1 MRDDPTPHNAMSNDE
16 SHDASHD
23 ESHDELN
30 HDAFAVPIPEKRGSR
45 RIRRRTVV
53 LATAAVLLSIVAL
66 IVGGV
71 AALTQTDRG
80 RAAIMRVVV
89 PAISAAIPGKIY
101 VGKVSGTL
109 FTDITI
115 DSIDIRSADGTPFLS
130 SGPIRANYDPR
141 DLLDR
146 RIVIKSLEVTRPSI
160 TMIDYGNDD
169 WNWKRAL
176 RRTGIL
182 SSKSRSRFGEY
193 IVIDTTT
200 IRELTFT
207 ARLPWVLSDTLK
219 GAKRDSALAFN
230 LTRLDGEVRRDGN
243 RFVRVYRFVRGG
255 LTLGRSRF
263 ADPDSAGMKLA
274 MRKMDVVWIYP
285 PFWFR
290 NMKSTVRKVADSL
303 WMDDV
308 SFNLA
313 NSGAHGSAKVVWGSG
328 LPVRY
333 DVKLKGDSVAMADM
347 SWIDETLPWSGG
359 GSTFITIKNDPKNL
373 AILEYGLRDMDARAL
388 KSRLKG
394 NMTFAVGG
402 PVLKVNDVDLE
413 LLPANT
419 ALLRWF
425 NGEPFPYD
433 WQGNVTG
440 RVIARGGPVTN
451 WQLDDAQLTF
461 SDSHVPGAVSRARVR
476 GIVDIFT
483 PAEAILKG
491 VDLELQQ
498 LDMRTPRFVNPLFP
512 ELNGVA
518 RGTMRLDSL
527 WYDAY
532 FSKADIEHVDG
543 PGLPSRFTGDGH
555 FTLLTEGVK
564 FDVDMQAVPLSYT
577 TMSRS
582 YPSLPLRGS
591 AVGRIKAAGMAEK
604 FEVQTTLAGEGGEIS
619 FTGSADALE
628 PEMGATGQWRVRG
641 GNLQNLLGDNR
652 FPITSL
658 NILGTVDMSAAT
670 VETLRGSLRASVD
683 QFSRVADARLF
694 GGTAVVHFDS
704 GHVRVDTL
712 TIESSAVR
720 LTAHGGLGIT
730 KARRDSL
737 SISMVVDSLGGLRP
751 WLSPSDSTKRA
762 IVLAG
767 DTLRGSIELSGQLSG
782 SIDTTDVRGLD
793 LRLRG
798 DARDVIVATSRT
810 QRASVDL
817 AVSDVLRGANGSL
830 SATMDSANFAGID
843 IASAAGQSTLRGGLA
858 ERFGVQMRTPS
869 ESRIA
874 IAGGVARNG
883 DSSVVII
890 DTLTLRVDSASVRP
904 RGFALVAPAMLRFMP
919 GATGTNGTN
928 GTNGTLGSLDSL
940 VLQHTDTGRI
950 SMRGALAAG
959 GVVSGRVEA
968 DRVALADI
976 GRLLRTSGLSRGTAS
991 ATMAL
996 SGTREQ
1002 PRIDGTVDLRDAVA
1016 GRVRFGDLFAT
1027 AHYDSLRL
1035 NVQGALRLGGKPA
1048 LQASASLPLDLALF
1062 SNRTRQLNEP
1072 LTGRIVTEQTDL
1084 TLLESV
1090 FPDVTRARGRLF
1102 TDVALTGTWDR
1113 PRLRGEVRLDSASL
1127 SLDNLGIR
1135 LDKARADIGLF
1146 GDSILIRRIGATS
1159 GAPQDSI
1166 GISGS
1171 IGIREIANP
1180 TFNLRLA
1187 ANEFQAVDKPRTA
1200 SIVMTTTTPITLT
1213 GSRDAPRVQGAV
1225 RIDRGRVY
1233 IRALAQRRALD
1244 LTDNLDIIDT
1254 TRFGVNGLLPSAPR
1268 AIMQNLQLDN
1278 VRVSIGDDVWLRS
1291 PEANLKLGGGL
1302 RVTRALSRDGQ
1313 VPRLALADSLTVDR
1327 GTYQLNLGIAR
1338 PGFEVERG
1346 LVRFFGDPDLEPA
1359 LDITALHTIRETR
1372 PNSNRQDVRIRV
1384 NIAGTIDRPSLA
1396 LSSADNPPL
1405 PESDML
1411 SYLVTGEPA
1420 YALLGTPYAEQ
1431 GATLA
1436 LRLAGSYLSSR
1447 LAGGRFDVV
1456 QVEPTALNPGDAA
1469 NLRENGLGILAST
1482 RVGVGGQIARNT
1494 YFTFSTG
1501 LCGLSSQTSG
1511 GGDALSLFAQGLGV
1525 KVERRFEGGLSVALG
1540 LEPGSS
1546 AQACGRLGISRTF
1559 QQTPPQIGI
1568 DFFRSWTF

>member
-1 MRDDPTPHNAMSNDE
+1 
-16 SHDASHD
+16 
-23 ESHDELN
+23 
-30 HDAFAVPIPEKRGSR
+30 
-45 RIRRRTVV
+45 
-53 LATAAVLLSIVAL
+53 
-66 IVGGV
+66 VGGV

-80 RAAIMRVVV
+80 RAVIMRALV
-89 PAISAAIPGKIY
+89 PVISSAIPGTLH

-130 SGPIRANYDPR
+130 SGPIRATYDPR

-146 RIVIKSLEVTRPSI
+146 RIIVKSLEVTRPVI

-176 RRTGIL
+176 RKKGVL
-182 SSKSRSRFGEY
+182 SSKTKSRFGEY
-193 IVIDTTT
+193 IVIDTAT

-219 GAKRDSALAFN
+219 GAKRDSALTFN
-230 LTRLDGEVRRDGN
+230 LTRLDGEVRRDGD

-255 LTLGRSRF
+255 LALGRSRL

-274 MRKMDVVWIYP
+274 MQKMDVVWIYP

-290 NMKSTVRKVADSL
+290 NMKSTMRKVADSL
-303 WMDDV
+303 WLDDV
-308 SFNLA
+308 SFQLA
-313 NSGAHGSAKVVWGSG
+313 NSGAHGNAKVVWGSG

-419 ALLRWF
+419 ELLRWF

-433 WQGNVTG
+433 WQGDVTG
-440 RVIARGGPVTN
+440 RVRARGGPVTN

-461 SDSHVPGAVSRARVR
+461 ADAHVPGAISRARVR
-476 GIVDIFT
+476 GMVDIFT
-483 PAEAILKG
+483 PAEAVLKG
-491 VDLELQQ
+491 VDLELRQ

-512 ELNGVA
+512 ELNGFA

-527 WYDAY
+527 WYDAF

-543 PGLPSRFTGDGH
+543 PGQPSRFTGDGH

-564 FDVDMQAVPLSYT
+564 FDVDMQAAPLSYT

-604 FEVQTTLAGEGGEIS
+604 FDVQTTLAGEGGELS
-619 FTGSADALE
+619 FIGSADALE
-628 PEMGATGQWRVRG
+628 PEMGATGQWRLRG
-641 GNLQNLLGDNR
+641 GNLQHLLGDNR
-652 FPITSL
+652 YPITSL
-658 NILGTVDMSAAT
+658 SMLGTVDLSAAT
-670 VETLRGSLRASVD
+670 IESLRGSLRATVD

-694 GGTAVVHFDS
+694 GGTAVVFFDS

-720 LTAHGGLGIT
+720 LTAQGGLGIT

-737 SISMVVDSLGGLRP
+737 SISMIVDSLGGLRQ
-751 WLSPSDSTKRA
+751 WLSPSDPTKRA
-762 IVLAG
+762 FVLAG

-782 SIDTTDVRGLD
+782 SIDTLDMRGLD

-798 DARDVIVATSRT
+798 DARNVIVATSRT

-817 AVSDVLRGANGSL
+817 AVRDLLRGANGAL
-830 SATMDSANFAGID
+830 SATMDSANLAGID

-858 ERFGVQMRTPS
+858 ERFGMQMRTPS
-869 ESRIA
+869 ESRVA
-874 IAGGVARNG
+874 LAGGVARNG
-883 DSSVVII
+883 DSTVVNI

-904 RGFALVAPAMLRFMP
+904 RGFTLVAPAMLRFMP
-919 GATGTNGTN
+919 GA
-928 GTNGTLGSLDSL
+928 NGTLGSLDSL

-950 SMRGALAAG
+950 AIRGGLAAG
-959 GVVSGRVEA
+959 GVVNGRLDA

-991 ATMAL
+991 ATIAL
-996 SGTREQ
+996 SGTREL

-1035 NVQGALRLGGKPA
+1035 NVDGALRLGGKPA
-1048 LQASASLPLDLALF
+1048 LQASASLPLDLALLG
-1062 SNRTRQLNEP
+1062 NRKRQLNEP
-1072 LTGRIVTEQTDL
+1072 LAGRIVTAQTDL

-1090 FPDVTRARGRLF
+1090 FPDVARARGTLF

-1135 LDKARADIGLF
+1135 LDQARADIGLF
-1146 GDSILIRRIGATS
+1146 GDSIAVRRLGATN
-1159 GAPQDSI
+1159 GAPQDSL

-1180 TFNLRLA
+1180 TFDLRLA

-1313 VPRLALADSLTVDR
+1313 VPRLALADSLTVNR

-1384 NIAGTIDRPSLA
+1384 NIAGTIDRPTLA

-1494 YFTFSTG
+1494 YYTFSTG

>member
-1 MRDDPTPHNAMSNDE
+1 MRDDTTPNA
-16 SHDASHD
+16 
-23 ESHDELN
+23 
-30 HDAFAVPIPEKRGSR
+30 AVERPVTDTRGPR
-45 RIRRRTVV
+45 RLRRRTVV
-53 LATAAVLLSIVAL
+53 LATAAVLLSLMAL
-66 IVGGV
+66 LVGGV

-80 RAAIMRVVV
+80 RAVLLRGVV
-89 PAISAAIPGKIY
+89 PVIGRAIPGKLY

-115 DSIDIRSADGTPFLS
+115 DSIDIRAPDGTPFLS
-130 SGPIRANYDPR
+130 AGPIRATYDPR
-141 DLLDR
+141 DLFDR
-146 RIVIKSLEVTRPSI
+146 RIVIKSLEIMRPSI
-160 TMIDYGNDD
+160 TMIDYGNDE

-176 RRTGIL
+176 RKTGAL
-182 SSKSRSRFGEY
+182 SAKSASRFGEY

-219 GAKRDSALAFN
+219 GAKRDSALTFN

-243 RFVRVYRFVRGG
+243 RFVRVYRFVRGS
-255 LTLGRSRF
+255 LALGPSRI

-274 MRKMDVVWIYP
+274 MQKMDVVWIYP

-290 NMKSTVRKVADSL
+290 NMKGTVRKVADSL
-303 WMDDV
+303 WIDGV
-308 SFNLA
+308 SFQLA
-313 NSGAHGSAKVVWGSG
+313 NSGAHGTAKVVWGSG

-347 SWIDETLPWSGG
+347 SWINATLPWTGG
-359 GSTFITIKNDPKNL
+359 GSTFITIKNDPANL
-373 AILEYGLRDMDARAL
+373 AIIEYGLRDMDARAL
-388 KSRLKG
+388 RSRIKG

-402 PVLKVNDVDLE
+402 PVLKVNDVDLA

-419 ALLRWF
+419 ELLRWF

-440 RVIARGGPVTN
+440 RVMARGGPITN

-461 SDSHVPGAVSRARVR
+461 SDTHVPGAISRARAR
-476 GIVDIFT
+476 GTVDIYT

-491 VDLELQQ
+491 VDLEIQQ

-512 ELNGVA
+512 DLNGFA

-527 WYDAY
+527 WYDAF
-532 FSKADIEHVDG
+532 FSKADIELVDG
-543 PGLPSRFTGDGH
+543 PGQPSRFTGDGH
-555 FTLLTEGVK
+555 FTLVTEGVK
-564 FDVDMQAVPLSYT
+564 FDVDMQAAPLSYT
-577 TMSRS
+577 TLSRS

-591 AVGRIKAAGMAEK
+591 AVGRIKAAGMAEQ
-604 FEVQTTLAGEGGEIS
+604 FNVQTTLAGEGGEIS
-619 FTGSADALE
+619 FVGRADAFE

-652 FPITSL
+652 YPITSL
-658 NILGTVDMSAAT
+658 SMLGTVDLSASTIET
-670 VETLRGSLRASVD
+670 VRGSLRATVD

-694 GGTAVVHFDS
+694 GGTAVVFFDS

-720 LTAHGGLGIT
+720 LTAQGGLGIT
-730 KARRDSL
+730 AARRDSL
-737 SISMVVDSLGGLRP
+737 SIAMIVDSLGGLRP
-751 WLSPSDSTKRA
+751 WLSPTDSTTRA
-762 IVLAG
+762 FILAG
-767 DTLRGSIELSGQLSG
+767 DTLRGSIELSAQLSG
-782 SIDTTDVRGLD
+782 SIDTLDPRGLD

-798 DARDVIVATSRT
+798 DARDVHVATSRA

-817 AVSDVLRGANGSL
+817 AVRDVLRAANGAL
-830 SATMDSANFAGID
+830 SATMDSAQFAGID

-858 ERFGVQMRTPS
+858 ERFGVQMRTSS
-869 ESRIA
+869 ESRVA
-874 IAGGVARNG
+874 MAGGVARNG
-883 DSSVVII
+883 DSTVVNI
-890 DTLTLRVDSASVRP
+890 DTLTLRVDSASARP
-904 RGFALVAPAMLRFMP
+904 RGFTLVAPAMLRFMP
-919 GATGTNGTN
+919 GA
-928 GTNGTLGSLDSL
+928 NGTLGSLDSL

-950 SMRGALAAG
+950 AMRGGLAAG
-959 GVVSGRVEA
+959 GVVTGRLDA

-976 GRLLRTSGLSRGTAS
+976 GRLLRTSGLTRGTAS
-991 ATMAL
+991 ATLAL
-996 SGTREQ
+996 RGTREQ

-1035 NVQGALRLGGKPA
+1035 NVEGALRLGGKPA
-1048 LQASASLPLDLALF
+1048 LQASASLPLDLALMG
-1062 SNRTRQLNEP
+1062 NRTRQLNEP
-1072 LTGRIVTEQTDL
+1072 LTGRIATAQADL

-1090 FPDVTRARGRLF
+1090 FPDVTRARGTLF

-1113 PRLRGEVRLDSASL
+1113 PRFRGEVRLDSASL

-1135 LDKARADIGLF
+1135 LDHARADIGLF
-1146 GDSILIRRIGATS
+1146 GDSILIRRIRATTGS
-1159 GAPQDSI
+1159 PQDSI
-1166 GISGS
+1166 GISGA

-1180 TFNLRLA
+1180 TFDLRLA
-1187 ANEFQAVDKPRTA
+1187 AHEFQAVDKPRTA
-1200 SIVMTTTTPITLT
+1200 SIVMTTTTPITLS

-1244 LTDNLDIIDT
+1244 LADNLDIIDT

-1302 RVTRALSRDGQ
+1302 RVTRALARDGQ
-1313 VPRLALADSLTVDR
+1313 VPRLALADSLTVER

-1372 PNSNRQDVRIRV
+1372 PNSNRQDVRVRV
-1384 NIAGTIDRPSLA
+1384 NIAGTINRPTLA

-1405 PESDML
+1405 PESDLL

-1525 KVERRFEGGLSVALG
+1525 KVERRFEGGLSAALG

-1546 AQACGRLGISRTF
+1546 AQTCGRQGISRTF

>member
-1 MRDDPTPHNAMSNDE
+1 MRDDQVVNAPDDE
-16 SHDASHD
+16 ALDDDAPLPATLS
-23 ESHDELN
+23 
-30 HDAFAVPIPEKRGSR
+30 ATRGPR

-53 LATAAVLLSIVAL
+53 LATAAVLLSVVAL
-66 IVGGV
+66 AVGGV

-80 RAAIMRVVV
+80 RAAIMRAVV
-89 PAISAAIPGKIY
+89 PVISNAIPGKLY

-109 FTDITI
+109 FTDIAI
-115 DSIDIRSADGTPFLS
+115 DSLDIRSADGTPFLS
-130 SGPIRANYDPR
+130 SGPIRVTYDPR

-146 RIVIKSLEVTRPSI
+146 RIIVKTLDVTRPSI

-176 RRTGIL
+176 RKTGIL
-182 SSKSRSRFGEY
+182 SSKAKSRFGEY
-193 IVIDTTT
+193 IVIDTAT

-219 GAKRDSALAFN
+219 GAKRDSALTFN
-230 LTRLDGEVRRDGN
+230 LTRLDGEVRREGN

-255 LTLGRSRF
+255 LALGRSRL
-263 ADPDSAGMKLA
+263 ADPDSAGMTLA

-290 NMKSTVRKVADSL
+290 NMKSTVRRVSDTL

-308 SFNLA
+308 SFQLA
-313 NSGAHGSAKVVWGSG
+313 NSGAHGNAKVVWGGG

-347 SWIDETLPWSGG
+347 SWIDETLPWTGG

-373 AILEYGLRDMDARAL
+373 AILQYGLRDMDARAL
-388 KSRLKG
+388 NSRLKG

-402 PVLKVNDVDLE
+402 PVLEVNDVDLE

-419 ALLRWF
+419 KLLRWF

-461 SDSHVPGAVSRARVR
+461 ADTHVPGAISRARVK
-476 GIVDIFT
+476 GVVDIFT

-512 ELNGVA
+512 ELNGFA

-527 WYDAY
+527 WYDAF

-543 PGLPSRFTGDGH
+543 PGQSSRFTGDGH
-555 FTLLTEGVK
+555 FTLLDEGVK

-591 AVGRIKAAGMAEK
+591 AVGRIKAAGMAEQ
-604 FEVQTTLAGEGGEIS
+604 FDVQTTLAGEGGELS
-619 FTGSADALE
+619 FVGRADALE
-628 PEMGATGQWRVRG
+628 PEMGATGEWRLRG

-652 FPITSL
+652 YPITSL
-658 NILGTVDMSAAT
+658 SMLGTVDMSAAT
-670 VETLRGSLRASVD
+670 IETLRGSLRATVD

-694 GGTAVVHFDS
+694 GGTAVVSFDS

-720 LTAHGGLGIT
+720 LTAQGGLGIT
-730 KARRDSL
+730 KERRDSL
-737 SISMVVDSLGGLRP
+737 SITMIVDSLGGLRQ
-751 WLSPSDSTKRA
+751 WLSPADSTKRA
-762 IVLAG
+762 FVLAS
-767 DTLRGSIELSGQLSG
+767 DTLRGSFELSGQLSG
-782 SIDTTDVRGLD
+782 SIDTLDTRGLD

-817 AVSDVLRGANGSL
+817 AVRDLLRGANGAL

-858 ERFGVQMRTPS
+858 ERFGVQMRTPA
-869 ESRIA
+869 ESRVA

-883 DSSVVII
+883 DSTVVNI

-919 GATGTNGTN
+919 GATGT
-928 GTNGTLGSLDSL
+928 LGALDSL

-950 SMRGALAAG
+950 AVRGELAAG
-959 GVVSGRVEA
+959 GVVNGRLDA

-976 GRLLRTSGLSRGTAS
+976 GRLLRTSGLTRGTAS
-991 ATMAL
+991 ASIAV
-996 SGTREQ
+996 SGTRDQ
-1002 PRIDGTVDLRDAVA
+1002 PRIDGSVDLRDAVA

-1035 NVQGALRLGGKPA
+1035 QVDGALRLGGKPA
-1048 LQASASLPLDLALF
+1048 LQASASLPLDLALVG
-1062 SNRTRQLNEP
+1062 NRTRQLDQP
-1072 LTGRIVTEQTDL
+1072 LTGRIQTAQTDL

-1090 FPDVTRARGRLF
+1090 FPDVTRARGSLF
-1102 TDVALTGTWDR
+1102 TDVAITGTWDR

-1135 LDKARADIGLF
+1135 LDQARADIGLF

-1159 GAPQDSI
+1159 GTPRDSI

-1180 TFNLRLA
+1180 TFDLRLA

-1200 SIVMTTTTPITLT
+1200 SIVMSTTTPITLT
-1213 GSRDAPRVQGAV
+1213 GSRDAPRVTGAV

-1278 VRVSIGDDVWLRS
+1278 VRVRIGDDVWLRS

-1384 NIAGTIDRPSLA
+1384 NIAGTIDRPTLA

-1494 YFTFSTG
+1494 YVTFSTG

>member
-1 MRDDPTPHNAMSNDE
+1 MRDESMPDE
-16 SHDASHD
+16 RRDDDVIDDAIGD
-23 ESHDELN
+23 
-30 HDAFAVPIPEKRGSR
+30 VIVEKRGPR

-53 LATAAVLLSIVAL
+53 LATAAVLLSLVAL

-71 AALTQTDRG
+71 AVLTQTDRG

-89 PAISAAIPGKIY
+89 PAISATIPGTLY

-130 SGPIRANYDPR
+130 SGPIRASYDPR

-146 RIVIKSLEVTRPSI
+146 RIVVKSLEVTRPVI
-160 TMIDYGNDD
+160 TMVDYGNDD

-176 RRTGIL
+176 RRKGVFA
-182 SSKSRSRFGEY
+182 SKSTSRFGEF

-207 ARLPWVLSDTLK
+207 ARLPWILSDTLK
-219 GAKRDSALAFN
+219 GAKRDSALTYN
-230 LTRLDGEVRRDGN
+230 LTRLDGEVRREGN
-243 RFVRVYRFVRGG
+243 HFVRVYRFVRGG
-255 LTLGRSRF
+255 LALGRSRF
-263 ADPDSAGMKLA
+263 ADPDSAGMRLA

-290 NMKSTVRKVADSL
+290 NMKGTMRRVSDTL

-308 SFNLA
+308 SFQLA
-313 NSGAHGSAKVVWGSG
+313 NSGAHGEAKVVWGSG

-333 DVKLKGDSVAMADM
+333 DVKLKGDSVAMSDM
-347 SWIDETLPWSGG
+347 AWIDQTLPWSGG

-373 AILEYGLRDMDARAL
+373 AVLEYGLRDMDARAL

-402 PVLKVNDVDLE
+402 PVLRVNDVDLQ

-419 ALLRWF
+419 ELLRWF

-451 WQLDDAQLTF
+451 WKLDDAQLTYA
-461 SDSHVPGAVSRARVR
+461 DAHVPGAVSRARVR
-476 GIVDIFT
+476 GVVDIFT
-483 PAEAILKG
+483 PADAILKG
-491 VDLELQQ
+491 VDLELLQ
-498 LDMRTPRFVNPLFP
+498 LDLRTPRFVNPLFP
-512 ELNGVA
+512 ELNGFA

-543 PGLPSRFTGDGH
+543 PGQPSRFTGDGH

-564 FDVDMQAVPLSYT
+564 FDVDLQAVPLSYT

-591 AVGRIKAAGMAEK
+591 AVGRIKAAGMADQ
-604 FEVQTTLAGEGGEIS
+604 FEVQTILAGEGGELS

-628 PEMGATGQWRVRG
+628 PEMGATGTWRLRG
-641 GNLQNLLGDNR
+641 ANLQNLLGDNR

-658 NILGTVDMSAAT
+658 SMLGTVDLSAST
-670 VETLRGSLRASVD
+670 IETLRGSLRASVD

-694 GGTAVVHFDS
+694 GGTAVVFFDS

-712 TIESSAVR
+712 AIESSAVR
-720 LTAHGGLGIT
+720 LTAQGGLGIT

-737 SISMVVDSLGGLRP
+737 SISMVVDSMGGLRP
-751 WLSPSDSTKRA
+751 WLSPTDANKRA
-762 IVLAG
+762 FVLAR
-767 DTLRGSIELSGQLSG
+767 DTLRGLIELSGQLSG
-782 SIDTTDVRGLD
+782 SIDSTDAAGLD

-798 DARDVIVATSRT
+798 DARDVIVATSRA

-817 AVSDVLRGANGSL
+817 AVRDVLRGANGSL
-830 SATMDSANFAGID
+830 SATMDSASFAGID

-858 ERFGVQMRTPS
+858 ERFGVQMRTTS
-869 ESRIA
+869 ESRVA
-874 IAGGVARNG
+874 IAGGVARTG
-883 DSSVVII
+883 DSTVVTI
-890 DTLTLRVDSASVRP
+890 DTLNLRVDSASVRP
-904 RGFALVAPAMLRFMP
+904 RGFALVAPARLRFMP
-919 GATGTNGTN
+919 GANGTQRE
-928 GTNGTLGSLDSL
+928 TLGSLDSL

-950 SMRGALAAG
+950 AIRGGLAAG
-959 GVVSGRVEA
+959 GAVSGQVDA

-976 GRLLRTSGLSRGTAS
+976 GRLLRTSGLARGTAS
-991 ATMAL
+991 AAITL

-1002 PRIDGTVDLRDAVA
+1002 PQLDGTVDLRDAVA
-1016 GRVRFGDLFAT
+1016 GRVRFGDLFAK

-1035 NVQGALRLGGKPA
+1035 NFDAALRLGGKPA
-1048 LQASASLPLDLALF
+1048 LQASASLPLDLALVA
-1062 SNRTRQLNEP
+1062 NRKRQLDQP

-1084 TLLESV
+1084 TLLESI
-1090 FPDVTRARGRLF
+1090 FPDVTRARGTLF

-1113 PRLRGEVRLDSASL
+1113 PRLRGGMRLENASL

-1146 GDSILIRRIGATS
+1146 GDSILIRRISATS
-1159 GAPQDSI
+1159 GAPEDSI

-1180 TFNLRLA
+1180 SFNLRLA
-1187 ANEFQAVDKPRTA
+1187 ANEFQAIDKPRTA

-1384 NIAGTIDRPSLA
+1384 NIAGTIDRPMLA
-1396 LSSADNPPL
+1396 LSSADNPPV

-1525 KVERRFEGGLSVALG
+1525 KVERRFDGGFSAALG

>member
-1 MRDDPTPHNAMSNDE
+1 MRDDMPDHEQAAGDE
-16 SHDASHD
+16 AP
-23 ESHDELN
+23 
-30 HDAFAVPIPEKRGSR
+30 FTTRGPR
-45 RIRRRTVV
+45 RVRRRTVV
-53 LATAAVLLSIVAL
+53 LATAAVLLSLVAL
-66 IVGGV
+66 LVGGV

-80 RAAIMRVVV
+80 RAVIMRALV
-89 PAISAAIPGKIY
+89 PVISGAIPGRLY

-115 DSIDIRSADGTPFLS
+115 DSIDIRTADGTPFLS
-130 SGPIRANYDPR
+130 TGPIRASYDPR

-146 RIVIKSLEVTRPSI
+146 RIVVKSLEVTRPSI

-176 RRTGIL
+176 RRKGL
-182 SSKSRSRFGEY
+182 LASKSTSRFGEY

-219 GAKRDSALAFN
+219 GAKRDSALTFN
-230 LTRLDGEVRRDGN
+230 LRRLDGEVRREGEH
-243 RFVRVYRFVRGG
+243 FVRVYRFVRGS
-255 LTLGRSRF
+255 LALGPSRI
-263 ADPDSAGMKLA
+263 ADPDSAGMRLA

-313 NSGAHGSAKVVWGSG
+313 NSGARGSAKVVWGSG

-333 DVKLKGDSVAMADM
+333 DVQLKGDSVAMADM
-347 SWIDETLPWSGG
+347 SWINATLPWTGG
-359 GSTFITIKNDPKNL
+359 GSTLITIKNDPKNL
-373 AILEYGLRDMDARAL
+373 TILEYGLRNMDARAL

-413 LLPANT
+413 LLPAST
-419 ALLRWF
+419 DLLRWF

-433 WQGNVTG
+433 WKGNVTG
-440 RVIARGGPVTN
+440 RVIARGGPITN

-461 SDSHVPGAVSRARVR
+461 ADAHVPGAVSRARVR
-476 GIVDIFT
+476 GVVNIFT

-491 VDLELQQ
+491 VDLDLQQ

-512 ELNGVA
+512 DLNGFA

-527 WYDAY
+527 WYDAF

-604 FEVQTTLAGEGGEIS
+604 FSVQTTLAGEGGEIS

-628 PEMGATGQWRVRG
+628 PEMGATGQWRMRG

-652 FPITSL
+652 YPITSL
-658 NILGTVDMSAAT
+658 SMLGTVDLSAAT
-670 VETLRGSLRASVD
+670 IETLRGSLRATVD

-694 GGTAVVHFDS
+694 GGTAVVSFDA

-720 LTAHGGLGIT
+720 LTAQGGLGLT

-737 SISMVVDSLGGLRP
+737 AIGMIVDSLGGLRP
-751 WLSPSDSTKRA
+751 WLSPSDSTKRPF
-762 IVLAG
+762 VLAS
-767 DTLRGSIELSGQLSG
+767 DTLRGSIELSAQLSG
-782 SIDTTDVRGLD
+782 SIDTLDTRGLD

-798 DARDVIVATSRT
+798 DARNVMVATSRT

-817 AVSDVLRGANGSL
+817 SVRDVLRGANGAL
-830 SATMDSANFAGID
+830 YATMDSANFAGID

-858 ERFGVQMRTPS
+858 ERFGVQLRTPS
-869 ESRIA
+869 ESRVA
-874 IAGGVARNG
+874 IAGGVVRTA
-883 DSSVVII
+883 DTTVVNV
-890 DTLTLRVDSASVRP
+890 DTLSLRVDSAAVQP
-904 RGFALVAPAMLRFMP
+904 RGFTLVAPAMLRFMP
-919 GATGTNGTN
+919 GA
-928 GTNGTLGSLDSL
+928 NGTLGSLDSL

-950 SMRGALAAG
+950 AIRGGLAAG
-959 GVVSGRVEA
+959 GVVNGRLDA

-976 GRLLRTSGLSRGTAS
+976 GRLLRTSGLTRGTAS
-991 ATMAL
+991 ATLAV
-996 SGTREQ
+996 SGTRDQ

-1016 GRVRFGDLFAT
+1016 GRLRFGDLFAT

-1035 NVQGALRLGGKPA
+1035 RVDGALRLGGKPA
-1048 LQASASLPLDLALF
+1048 LRASASLPLDLALVG
-1062 SNRTRQLNEP
+1062 NRKRQLEEP
-1072 LTGRIVTEQTDL
+1072 LIGRIVTAQTDL

-1090 FPDVTRARGRLF
+1090 FPDVTRARGTLF
-1102 TDVALTGTWDR
+1102 SDVALTGTWDR

-1135 LDKARADIGLF
+1135 LDQARADIGLF

-1159 GAPQDSI
+1159 GTPQDSI

-1180 TFNLRLA
+1180 TFDLRFA

-1225 RIDRGRVY
+1225 RIDRGRVF
-1233 IRALAQRRALD
+1233 IRALAQRRGLD
-1244 LTDNLDIIDT
+1244 LTDNLDVIDT

-1268 AIMQNLQLDN
+1268 ALMQNLQLDN

-1384 NIAGTIDRPSLA
+1384 NIAGTIDRPTLA

-1525 KVERRFEGGLSVALG
+1525 KVERRFEGGLSAALG

>member
-1 MRDDPTPHNAMSNDE
+1 MRDDQVDHEPGDE
-16 SHDASHD
+16 RAG
-23 ESHDELN
+23 N
-30 HDAFAVPIPEKRGSR
+30 GPQPMTRGSR

-71 AALTQTDRG
+71 GALTQTDRG
-80 RAAIMRVVV
+80 RAVIMRALV
-89 PAISAAIPGKIY
+89 PVISSAIPGTLY

-109 FTDITI
+109 FTDISI

-130 SGPIRANYDPR
+130 SGPIRATYDPR

-146 RIVIKSLEVTRPSI
+146 RIIVKSLEITRPVI

-176 RRTGIL
+176 RRKGVVSGRT
-182 SSKSRSRFGEY
+182 KSRFGEF

-219 GAKRDSALAFN
+219 GAKRDSALTFN
-230 LTRLDGEVRRDGN
+230 LTRLDGEVRRDGD

-255 LTLGRSRF
+255 LALGRSRL

-274 MRKMDVVWIYP
+274 MQKMDVVWIYP

-290 NMKSTVRKVADSL
+290 NMKSTMRKVADSL

-373 AILEYGLRDMDARAL
+373 AILEYSLRDMDARAL

-440 RVIARGGPVTN
+440 RVKARGGPVTN

-461 SDSHVPGAVSRARVR
+461 ADTHVPGAISRARVR
-476 GIVDIFT
+476 GMVDIFT

-512 ELNGVA
+512 DLNGFA

-527 WYDAY
+527 WYDAF

-543 PGLPSRFTGDGH
+543 PGQPSRFTGDGH

-591 AVGRIKAAGMAEK
+591 AVGRIKAAGMAER
-604 FEVQTTLAGEGGEIS
+604 FDVQTTLAGEGGEIS
-619 FTGSADALE
+619 FNGSADALE
-628 PEMGATGQWRVRG
+628 PEMGATGEWRIRG

-652 FPITSL
+652 YPVTSL
-658 NILGTVDMSAAT
+658 SMLGTVDLSAAT
-670 VETLRGSLRASVD
+670 IESLRGSLRATVD

-694 GGTAVVHFDS
+694 GGTAVVFFDS

-720 LTAHGGLGIT
+720 LTAQGGLGIT

-737 SISMVVDSLGGLRP
+737 SISMIVDSLGGLRQ
-751 WLSPSDSTKRA
+751 WLSPSDPTKRA
-762 IVLAG
+762 FVLAS

-782 SIDTTDVRGLD
+782 SIDTLDTRGLD

-817 AVSDVLRGANGSL
+817 SVRDLLRGANGAL
-830 SATMDSANFAGID
+830 SATMDSANLAGID

-858 ERFGVQMRTPS
+858 ERFGMQMRTPS
-869 ESRIA
+869 ESRVA
-874 IAGGVARNG
+874 MAGGVARNG
-883 DSSVVII
+883 DSTVVNI

-904 RGFALVAPAMLRFMP
+904 RGFTLVAPAMLRFMP
-919 GATGTNGTN
+919 GA
-928 GTNGTLGSLDSL
+928 NGTLGSLDSL

-950 SMRGALAAG
+950 AIRGGLAAAG
-959 GVVSGRVEA
+959 IVNGRLDA

-976 GRLLRTSGLSRGTAS
+976 GRLLRTSGLTRGTAS
-991 ATMAL
+991 ATIAL

-1035 NVQGALRLGGKPA
+1035 NVDGALRLGGKPA
-1048 LQASASLPLDLALF
+1048 LQASASLPLDLALVG
-1062 SNRTRQLNEP
+1062 NRTCQLNEP

-1090 FPDVTRARGRLF
+1090 FPDVTRARGTLF

-1135 LDKARADIGLF
+1135 LDRARADIGLF
-1146 GDSILIRRIGATS
+1146 GDSLLIRRIGATS
-1159 GAPQDSI
+1159 GTPQDSI
-1166 GISGS
+1166 GISGW

-1180 TFNLRLA
+1180 TFDLRLA

-1372 PNSNRQDVRIRV
+1372 ANSNRQDVRIRV
-1384 NIAGTIDRPSLA
+1384 NIAGTIDRPTLA

-1469 NLRENGLGILAST
+1469 NLRENGLGILAAT

>member
-1 MRDDPTPHNAMSNDE
+1 MRNDTPPVNRPDE
-16 SHDASHD
+16 ATPDGA
-23 ESHDELN
+23 
-30 HDAFAVPIPEKRGSR
+30 PPETRAPR

-66 IVGGV
+66 LVGGV

-80 RAAIMRVVV
+80 RAVIMRALV
-89 PAISAAIPGKIY
+89 PVMSSAIPGKVY

-109 FTDITI
+109 FTDISI
-115 DSIDIRSADGTPFLS
+115 DSLDIRSADGTPFLS
-130 SGPIRANYDPR
+130 SGPIRATYDPR

-146 RIVIKSLEVTRPSI
+146 RIVVKSLEVTRPVI

-176 RRTGIL
+176 RKKGVL
-182 SSKSRSRFGEY
+182 SSKTKSRFGEY
-193 IVIDTTT
+193 IVIDTAT

-255 LTLGRSRF
+255 LALGHSRL
-263 ADPDSAGMKLA
+263 ADPDSAGIRLA
-274 MRKMDVVWIYP
+274 MRQMDVVWVYP

-308 SFNLA
+308 SFQLA
-313 NSGAHGSAKVVWGSG
+313 NSGAHGDAKVVWGSG

-333 DVKLKGDSVAMADM
+333 DVKLKGDSVAMADL

-359 GSTFITIKNDPKNL
+359 GSTFITIKNDPKDL
-373 AILEYGLRDMDARAL
+373 SIIEYGLRGMDARAL
-388 KSRLKG
+388 QSRLKG

-402 PVLKVNDVDLE
+402 PVLRVKDVDLQ
-413 LLPANT
+413 LAPAST

-440 RVIARGGPVTN
+440 RVIARGGPITN
-451 WQLDDAQLTF
+451 WQLDDAQLSF
-461 SDSHVPGAVSRARVR
+461 ADAHVPGAISRARVR
-476 GIVDIFT
+476 GMVDIFT

-491 VDLELQQ
+491 IDLDLQQ

-512 ELNGVA
+512 ELNGFA

-527 WYDAY
+527 WYDAF

-591 AVGRIKAAGMAEK
+591 AVGRIKASGMAEK
-604 FEVQTTLAGEGGEIS
+604 FDVQTTLAGEGGELS

-628 PEMGATGQWRVRG
+628 PEMGATGLWRLRG

-658 NILGTVDMSAAT
+658 SMLGTVDLRAAT
-670 VETLRGSLRASVD
+670 LETLRGSLRASVD

-694 GGTAVVHFDS
+694 GGSAVVSFDS

-712 TIESSAVR
+712 TVESSAVR
-720 LTAHGGLGIT
+720 LAAQGGLGLT
-730 KARRDSL
+730 TARRDSL
-737 SISMVVDSLGGLRP
+737 SISMVFDSLGGLRP
-751 WLSPSDSTKRA
+751 WLSPTDSTKRA
-762 IVLAG
+762 FVLAG
-767 DTLRGSIELSGQLSG
+767 DTLRGSFELSGQLFG
-782 SIDTTDVRGLD
+782 SIDTLDPRGLD

-810 QRASVDL
+810 RRASVDL
-817 AVSDVLRGANGSL
+817 AVRDVLRGANGSL
-830 SATMDSANFAGID
+830 SVTMDSAKFAGID
-843 IASAAGQSTLRGGLA
+843 VAAAAGQSTLRGGLA
-858 ERFGVQMRTPS
+858 ERFGIQMRTPS
-869 ESRIA
+869 ESRVA
-874 IAGGVARNG
+874 IAGGVARTG
-883 DSSVVII
+883 DSSVVTI

-904 RGFALVAPAMLRFMP
+904 RGFALAVPAMLRFMP
-919 GATGTNGTN
+919 GAT
-928 GTNGTLGSLDSL
+928 GTLGSLDSL

-950 SMRGALAAG
+950 SLRGALAAG
-959 GVVSGRVEA
+959 GVVSGRVDA

-976 GRLLRTSGLSRGTAS
+976 GRLLRTSGLTRGTAS
-991 ATMAL
+991 GTMAL

-1002 PRIDGTVDLRDAVA
+1002 PRLDGTIDLRDAVA

-1035 NVQGALRLGGKPA
+1035 TVDGALRLGGKPA
-1048 LQASASLPLDLALF
+1048 LQASASLPLDLALVG
-1062 SNRTRQLNEP
+1062 NRKRQLNEP

-1090 FPDVTRARGRLF
+1090 FPDVTRARGTLF

-1113 PRLRGEVRLDSASL
+1113 PRLRGEMRLDSASL

-1135 LDKARADIGLF
+1135 LDHARADIGLF

-1159 GAPQDSI
+1159 GAPADSI

-1180 TFNLRLA
+1180 SFDLRLA
-1187 ANEFQAVDKPRTA
+1187 ANQFQAVDKPRTA
-1200 SIVMTTTTPITLT
+1200 SIVLTTTTPITLT
-1213 GSRDAPRVQGAV
+1213 GSREAPRVQGAV

-1278 VRVSIGDDVWLRS
+1278 VRVSIGNDVWLRS

-1302 RVTRALSRDGQ
+1302 RVTRAMSRDRQ

-1384 NIAGTIDRPSLA
+1384 NIGGTIDRPTLA
-1396 LSSADNPPL
+1396 LASADNPPL

-1494 YFTFSTG
+1494 FFTFSTG

>member
-1 MRDDPTPHNAMSNDE
+1 MRDDPGVNASDDDEFEGDTPSPAT
-16 SHDASHD
+16 
-23 ESHDELN
+23 
-30 HDAFAVPIPEKRGSR
+30 RGP

-53 LATAAVLLSIVAL
+53 LATAAVLLTVVAL
-66 IVGGV
+66 VVGGV

-80 RAAIMRVVV
+80 RAVIMRALA
-89 PAISAAIPGKIY
+89 PIISRAIPGRLY

-115 DSIDIRSADGTPFLS
+115 DSLDIRTPDGTPFLI
-130 SGPIRANYDPR
+130 SGPIRATYDPR

-146 RIVIKSLEVTRPSI
+146 RIVVKSLEVTRPSI

-176 RRTGIL
+176 RRKRALATP
-182 SSKSRSRFGEY
+182 STSRLGEY
-193 IVIDTTT
+193 IVIDTAT

-207 ARLPWVLSDTLK
+207 SRQPWVLSDTLK
-219 GAKRDSALAFN
+219 GAKRDSVLAYN
-230 LTRLDGEVRRDGN
+230 LTRLDGEVRRDGDH
-243 RFVRVYRFVRGG
+243 FVRVYRFVRGSIA
-255 LTLGRSRF
+255 LGRSRI
-263 ADPDSAGMKLA
+263 AIPDSAGMKLA
-274 MRKMDVVWIYP
+274 LQKLDVVWVYP

-290 NMKSTVRKVADSL
+290 NMQGTVRLVADSL
-303 WMDDV
+303 WLDDV
-308 SFNLA
+308 RFQLA
-313 NSGAHGSAKVVWGSG
+313 NSGAHGGAKVVWGSG
-328 LPVRY
+328 LPMRY

-347 SWIDETLPWSGG
+347 SWINATLPWSGG
-359 GSTFITIKNDPKNL
+359 GSTYITIKNDPKNL
-373 AILEYGLRDMDARAL
+373 AVIEYGLRDMDARSL
-388 KSRLKG
+388 NSRLKG

-419 ALLRWF
+419 QLLRWF

-440 RVIARGGPVTN
+440 RVIARGGPITN
-451 WQLDDAQLTF
+451 WQIDDAQLSFADT
-461 SDSHVPGAVSRARVR
+461 HVPGAISRARVK

-498 LDMRTPRFVNPLFP
+498 LDLRTPRFVNPNFP
-512 ELNGVA
+512 ELNGFA

-527 WYDAY
+527 WYDAF

-543 PGLPSRFTGDGH
+543 PGQPSRFTGDGH
-555 FTLLTEGVK
+555 FTLLDEGVK
-564 FDVDMQAVPLSYT
+564 FDVDMQASPLSYT

-591 AVGRIKAAGMAEK
+591 AVGHIKAAGLAEK
-604 FEVQTTLAGEGGEIS
+604 FEVQTTLAGEGGELS
-619 FTGSADALE
+619 FTGTGDAFE
-628 PEMGATGQWRVRG
+628 PEMGATGQWRLRG
-641 GNLQNLLGDNR
+641 GNVQNLLGDNR
-652 FPITSL
+652 FPITSMSM
-658 NILGTVDMSAAT
+658 LGTVDLSAST
-670 VETLRGSLRASVD
+670 LETLRGSLRASVD

-720 LTAHGGLGIT
+720 LTAQGGLGIT
-730 KARRDSL
+730 AARRDSL
-737 SISMVVDSLGGLRP
+737 SIAMVVDSLGGLRP
-751 WLSPSDSTKRA
+751 WLSPTDSTKRA
-762 IVLAG
+762 MVLAG
-767 DTLRGSIELSGQLSG
+767 DTLRGSIELSAQLSG
-782 SIDTTDVRGLD
+782 SIDTLDSRGLD

-810 QRASVDL
+810 RRASVDL
-817 AVSDVLRGANGSL
+817 AVRDLLRGANGLL
-830 SATMDSANFAGID
+830 SATMDSASFAGID

-858 ERFGVQMRTPS
+858 ERFGVQMRTPA
-869 ESRIA
+869 ESRVA
-874 IAGGVARNG
+874 IAGGVARSG
-883 DSSVVII
+883 DSSVVTI

-919 GATGTNGTN
+919 GA
-928 GTNGTLGSLDSL
+928 NGTLGSLDSL
-940 VLQHTDTGRI
+940 VLQHTDTGRLAV
-950 SMRGALAAG
+950 RGGLAAG
-959 GVVSGRVEA
+959 GVVSGRLDA

-976 GRLLRTSGLSRGTAS
+976 GRVLRTSGLSRGTVS
-991 ATMAL
+991 ATVSL

-1002 PRIDGTVDLRDAVA
+1002 PRIDGTIDLRDAVA

-1027 AHYDSLRL
+1027 AHYDALRL
-1035 NVQGALRLGGKPA
+1035 NVEAALRLEGKPA
-1048 LQASASLPLDLALF
+1048 LQASASLPLDLALVG
-1062 SNRTRQLNEP
+1062 NRTRQLAEP
-1072 LTGRIVTEQTDL
+1072 LTGRLVTQQTDL
-1084 TLLESV
+1084 ALLESV
-1090 FPDVTRARGRLF
+1090 FPDVTRARGTLL
-1102 TDVALTGTWDR
+1102 TDVALTGTWKR

-1127 SLDNLGIR
+1127 SLDRLGIR
-1135 LDKARADIGLF
+1135 LAQARADIGLF

-1159 GAPQDSI
+1159 GIRQDSI
-1166 GISGS
+1166 GISGT
-1171 IGIREIANP
+1171 IGIRDIDNP

-1187 ANEFQAVDKPRTA
+1187 ANEFQAIDKPRTA

-1213 GSRDAPRVQGAV
+1213 GSREAPRVQGAV

-1244 LTDNLDIIDT
+1244 LADNLDIIDT
-1254 TRFGVNGLLPSAPR
+1254 TRFGVNGLLPSGPR

-1278 VRVSIGDDVWLRS
+1278 LRVSIGDDVWLRS

-1313 VPRLALADSLTVDR
+1313 VPRLALADSLTVSR

-1346 LVRFFGDPDLEPA
+1346 LVRFFGDPDLEPT

-1384 NIAGTIDRPSLA
+1384 NIGGTIDRPTLA
-1396 LSSADNPPL
+1396 LTSADNPPL

>member
-1 MRDDPTPHNAMSNDE
+1 MRDDPMLNE
-16 SHDASHD
+16 SDD
-23 ESHDELN
+23 DELDG
-30 HDAFAVPIPEKRGSR
+30 DAPSLATRGPR

-53 LATAAVLLSIVAL
+53 LATAAVLLTVAAL
-66 IVGGV
+66 VVGGV

-80 RAAIMRVVV
+80 RAVIMRALAPVI
-89 PAISAAIPGKIY
+89 ARAIPGRLY

-115 DSIDIRSADGTPFLS
+115 DSLDIRSPDGTPFLIT
-130 SGPIRANYDPR
+130 GPIRATYDPR

-146 RIVIKSLEVTRPSI
+146 RIVVKSLEVTRPSI

-176 RRTGIL
+176 RRKRALATP
-182 SSKSRSRFGEY
+182 STSRFGEY
-193 IVIDTTT
+193 IVIDTAT

-230 LTRLDGEVRRDGN
+230 LTRLDGEVRRDGD
-243 RFVRVYRFVRGG
+243 RFVRVYRFVRGS
-255 LTLGRSRF
+255 LALGRSRI
-263 ADPDSAGMKLA
+263 ANPDSAGMKLA
-274 MRKMDVVWIYP
+274 MQKMDVVWIYP

-290 NMKSTVRKVADSL
+290 NMQGTVRKVADSL

-308 SFNLA
+308 TFQLA
-313 NSGAHGSAKVVWGSG
+313 NSGAHGNAKVVWGSG

-347 SWIDETLPWSGG
+347 SWINATLPWSGG
-359 GSTFITIKNDPKNL
+359 GSTYITIKNDPKNL
-373 AILEYGLRDMDARAL
+373 AVIEYGLRDMDARAL
-388 KSRLKG
+388 NSRLKG

-402 PVLKVNDVDLE
+402 PVLKVNNVDLA

-419 ALLRWF
+419 QLLRWF

-440 RVIARGGPVTN
+440 RVIARGGPITN
-451 WQLDDAQLTF
+451 WQIDDAQLSFADT
-461 SDSHVPGAVSRARVR
+461 HVPGAISRARVK

-498 LDMRTPRFVNPLFP
+498 LDLRTPRFVNPLFP
-512 ELNGVA
+512 ELNGFA

-527 WYDAY
+527 WYDAF

-543 PGLPSRFTGDGH
+543 PGQPSRFTGDGH
-555 FTLLTEGVK
+555 FTLLDEGVK
-564 FDVDMQAVPLSYT
+564 FDVDMQASPLSYT

-591 AVGRIKAAGMAEK
+591 AVGHIKAAGMAEK
-604 FEVQTTLAGEGGEIS
+604 FDLQTTLAGEGGELS
-619 FTGSADALE
+619 FTGTADALE
-628 PEMGATGQWRVRG
+628 PEMGATGQWRLRG
-641 GNLQNLLGDNR
+641 GNVQNLLGDNR

-658 NILGTVDMSAAT
+658 SMLGTVDLSAAT
-670 VETLRGSLRASVD
+670 IESLRGSLRASVD

-712 TIESSAVR
+712 AIESSAVR
-720 LTAHGGLGIT
+720 LTAQGGLGIT
-730 KARRDSL
+730 AARRDSL
-737 SISMVVDSLGGLRP
+737 SIAMVVDSLGGLRP
-751 WLSPSDSTKRA
+751 WLSPTDSTKRA
-762 IVLAG
+762 MVLAG
-767 DTLRGSIELSGQLSG
+767 DTLRGSVELSGLLSG
-782 SIDTTDVRGLD
+782 SIDTLDTRGLD

-810 QRASVDL
+810 RRASVDL
-817 AVSDVLRGANGSL
+817 AVRDLLRGANGTL

-869 ESRIA
+869 ESRVA
-874 IAGGVARNG
+874 IAGGVARSG
-883 DSSVVII
+883 DSSVVTI

-919 GATGTNGTN
+919 GA
-928 GTNGTLGSLDSL
+928 NGTLGSLDSL
-940 VLQHTDTGRI
+940 VLQHTDTGRLAV
-950 SMRGALAAG
+950 RGGLAAD
-959 GVVSGRVEA
+959 GVVSGRLDA

-991 ATMAL
+991 ATVAL

-1002 PRIDGTVDLRDAVA
+1002 PRIDGTIDLRDAVA

-1027 AHYDSLRL
+1027 AHYDALRL
-1035 NVQGALRLGGKPA
+1035 NVEAALRLEGKPA
-1048 LQASASLPLDLALF
+1048 LQASASLPLDLALVG
-1062 SNRTRQLNEP
+1062 NRPRQLAEP
-1072 LTGRIVTEQTDL
+1072 LTGRVVTQQTDMA
-1084 TLLESV
+1084 LLESV
-1090 FPDVTRARGRLF
+1090 FPDVTRARGTLM
-1102 TDVALTGTWDR
+1102 TDVALTGTWKR
-1113 PRLRGEVRLDSASL
+1113 PRLRGELRLDSASL
-1127 SLDNLGIR
+1127 SLDRLGIR
-1135 LDKARADIGLF
+1135 LAQARADIGLF
-1146 GDSILIRRIGATS
+1146 GDSILIRRIGAIS
-1159 GAPQDSI
+1159 GVPQDSI
-1166 GISGS
+1166 GISGT
-1171 IGIREIANP
+1171 IGIKDIDNP
-1180 TFNLRLA
+1180 TFSLRLA
-1187 ANEFQAVDKPRTA
+1187 ANEFQAIDKPRTA

-1213 GSRDAPRVQGAV
+1213 GSREAARVQGAV

-1254 TRFGVNGLLPSAPR
+1254 TRFGVNGLLPSGPR
-1268 AIMQNLQLDN
+1268 AIMQNLQIDN
-1278 VRVSIGDDVWLRS
+1278 LRVSIGDDVWLRS

-1313 VPRLALADSLTVDR
+1313 VPRLALADSLTVSR

-1346 LVRFFGDPDLEPA
+1346 LVRFFGDPDLEPT
-1359 LDITALHTIRETR
+1359 LDITALHTVRETR

-1384 NIAGTIDRPSLA
+1384 NIGGTIDRPTLA
-1396 LSSADNPPL
+1396 LTSADNPPL

-1494 YFTFSTG
+1494 FFTFSTG

>member
-1 MRDDPTPHNAMSNDE
+1 MRDDQVVNEPDDDAFDE
-16 SHDASHD
+16 DAIDGDASP
-23 ESHDELN
+23 SGT
-30 HDAFAVPIPEKRGSR
+30 RGPR

-53 LATAAVLLSIVAL
+53 LATAAALLTVVAL
-66 IVGGV
+66 VVGGV

-80 RAAIMRVVV
+80 RAVIMRALV
-89 PAISAAIPGKIY
+89 PVISSAIPGKLY

-109 FTDITI
+109 FTDIAI

-130 SGPIRANYDPR
+130 SGPIRITYDPR

-146 RIVIKSLEVTRPSI
+146 RIIVKSLDVTRPSI

-176 RRTGIL
+176 RKTGIL
-182 SSKSRSRFGEY
+182 SSKSKSRFGEY
-193 IVIDTTT
+193 IVIDTAT

-219 GAKRDSALAFN
+219 GAKRDSALTFN

-255 LTLGRSRF
+255 LALGRSRL

-290 NMKSTVRKVADSL
+290 NMKSTVRRVSDTL

-308 SFNLA
+308 SFQLA

-373 AILEYGLRDMDARAL
+373 AILEYGLRDMDAHAL
-388 KSRLKG
+388 NSRLKG

-402 PVLKVNDVDLE
+402 PVLEVNDVDLE

-419 ALLRWF
+419 KLLRWF

-461 SDSHVPGAVSRARVR
+461 ADTHVPGAISRARVK
-476 GIVDIFT
+476 GMVDIFT

-512 ELNGVA
+512 ELNGFA

-527 WYDAY
+527 WYDAF

-555 FTLLTEGVK
+555 FTLLDEGVK

-591 AVGRIKAAGMAEK
+591 AVGRIKAAGMAEQ
-604 FEVQTTLAGEGGEIS
+604 FDVQTTLAGEGGELS
-619 FTGSADALE
+619 FVGRADALE
-628 PEMGATGQWRVRG
+628 PEMGATGEWRLRG

-652 FPITSL
+652 YPITSL
-658 NILGTVDMSAAT
+658 SMLGTVDMSAAT
-670 VETLRGSLRASVD
+670 IETLRGSLRATVD

-694 GGTAVVHFDS
+694 GGTAVVSFDS

-720 LTAHGGLGIT
+720 LTAQGGLGIT
-730 KARRDSL
+730 KERRDSL
-737 SISMVVDSLGGLRP
+737 SISMIVDSLGGLRQ
-751 WLSPSDSTKRA
+751 WLSPADSTKRA
-762 IVLAG
+762 FVLAS
-767 DTLRGSIELSGQLSG
+767 DTLRGSFELSGQLSG
-782 SIDTTDVRGLD
+782 SIDTLDRRGLD

-817 AVSDVLRGANGSL
+817 SVRDLLRGANGAL

-869 ESRIA
+869 ESRVA
-874 IAGGVARNG
+874 IAGGVTRNG
-883 DSSVVII
+883 DSTVVNI

-904 RGFALVAPAMLRFMP
+904 RGFSLAAPAMLRFMP
-919 GATGTNGTN
+919 GA
-928 GTNGTLGSLDSL
+928 NGTLGSLDSL

-950 SMRGALAAG
+950 AIRGGLAAG
-959 GVVSGRVEA
+959 GVVNGRLDA

-976 GRLLRTSGLSRGTAS
+976 GRLLRTSGLTRGTAS
-991 ATMAL
+991 ATIAV
-996 SGTREQ
+996 SGTRDQ
-1002 PRIDGTVDLRDAVA
+1002 PRLDGTVDLRDAVA

-1035 NVQGALRLGGKPA
+1035 QVDGALRLGGKPA
-1048 LQASASLPLDLALF
+1048 LQASASLPLDLALVG
-1062 SNRTRQLNEP
+1062 NRTRQLDQP
-1072 LTGRIVTEQTDL
+1072 LTGRIVTAQTDL
-1084 TLLESV
+1084 ALLESV
-1090 FPDVTRARGRLF
+1090 FPDVTRARGTLF

-1113 PRLRGEVRLDSASL
+1113 PRLRGEMRLDSASL

-1135 LDKARADIGLF
+1135 LDQARADIGLF

-1159 GAPQDSI
+1159 GTPRDSI

-1171 IGIREIANP
+1171 IGIQEIANP
-1180 TFNLRLA
+1180 TFDLRLA

-1200 SIVMTTTTPITLT
+1200 SIVMSTTTPITLT
-1213 GSRDAPRVQGAV
+1213 GSRDAPRVKGAV

-1384 NIAGTIDRPSLA
+1384 NIAGTIDRPTLA

>member
-1 MRDDPTPHNAMSNDE
+1 MRDDPMVNE
-16 SHDASHD
+16 SDD
-23 ESHDELN
+23 DELEG
-30 HDAFAVPIPEKRGSR
+30 DALSPATRGPR

-53 LATAAVLLSIVAL
+53 LATAAVLLTVVAL
-66 IVGGV
+66 VVGGV

-80 RAAIMRVVV
+80 RAVIMRALAPV
-89 PAISAAIPGKIY
+89 ISRAIPGRLY

-115 DSIDIRSADGTPFLS
+115 DSLDIRTPDGTPFLI
-130 SGPIRANYDPR
+130 SGPIRATYDPR

-146 RIVIKSLEVTRPSI
+146 RIVVKSLEVTRPSI

-176 RRTGIL
+176 RRKRALATP
-182 SSKSRSRFGEY
+182 STSRFGEY
-193 IVIDTTT
+193 IVIDTAT

-207 ARLPWVLSDTLK
+207 SRQPWVLSDTLK
-219 GAKRDSALAFN
+219 GAKRDSVLAYN
-230 LTRLDGEVRRDGN
+230 LTRLDGEVRRDGDH
-243 RFVRVYRFVRGG
+243 FVRVYRFVRGSIA
-255 LTLGRSRF
+255 LGRSRI
-263 ADPDSAGMKLA
+263 AIPDSAGMKLA
-274 MRKMDVVWIYP
+274 LQKLDVVWVYP

-290 NMKSTVRKVADSL
+290 NMQGTVRLVADSL
-303 WMDDV
+303 WLDDV
-308 SFNLA
+308 RFQLA
-313 NSGAHGSAKVVWGSG
+313 NSGAHGGAKVVWGSG
-328 LPVRY
+328 LPMRY

-347 SWIDETLPWSGG
+347 SWINATLPWSGG
-359 GSTFITIKNDPKNL
+359 GSTYITIKNDPKNL
-373 AILEYGLRDMDARAL
+373 SIIEYGLRDMDARAL
-388 KSRLKG
+388 NSRLKG

-402 PVLKVNDVDLE
+402 PVLKVNNVDLE

-419 ALLRWF
+419 QLLRWF
-425 NGEPFPYD
+425 NGGPFPYD

-440 RVIARGGPVTN
+440 RVIARGGPITN
-451 WQLDDAQLTF
+451 WQIDDAQLSFADT
-461 SDSHVPGAVSRARVR
+461 HVPGAISRARVK

-483 PAEAILKG
+483 PSEAILKG

-498 LDMRTPRFVNPLFP
+498 LDLRTPRFVNPNFP
-512 ELNGVA
+512 ELNGFA

-527 WYDAY
+527 WYDAF

-543 PGLPSRFTGDGH
+543 PGQPSRFTGDGH
-555 FTLLTEGVK
+555 FTLLDEGVK
-564 FDVDMQAVPLSYT
+564 FDVDMQASPLSYT

-591 AVGRIKAAGMAEK
+591 AVGHIKAAGMAEK
-604 FEVQTTLAGEGGEIS
+604 FDLQTTLAGEGGELS
-619 FTGSADALE
+619 FTGTADSFE
-628 PEMGATGQWRVRG
+628 PEMGATGQWRLRG
-641 GNLQNLLGDNR
+641 GNVQNLLGDNR

-658 NILGTVDMSAAT
+658 SMLGTVDLSAAT
-670 VETLRGSLRASVD
+670 IETLRGSLRASVD
-683 QFSRVADARLF
+683 QYSRVADARLF

-712 TIESSAVR
+712 AIESSVVR
-720 LTAHGGLGIT
+720 LTAQGGLGIT
-730 KARRDSL
+730 AARRDSL
-737 SISMVVDSLGGLRP
+737 AIAMVVDSLGGLRP
-751 WLSPSDSTKRA
+751 WLSPTDSTKRA
-762 IVLAG
+762 MVLTS

-782 SIDTTDVRGLD
+782 SIDTLDTRGLD

-810 QRASVDL
+810 RRASVDL
-817 AVSDVLRGANGSL
+817 AVRDLLRGANGTL
-830 SATMDSANFAGID
+830 SATMDSASVAGID

-869 ESRIA
+869 ESRVA
-874 IAGGVARNG
+874 IAGGVVRTG
-883 DSSVVII
+883 DSSVVTI

-904 RGFALVAPAMLRFMP
+904 RGFTLAAPAMLRFMP
-919 GATGTNGTN
+919 GANGTF
-928 GTNGTLGSLDSL
+928 GSLDSL
-940 VLQHTDTGRI
+940 VLQHTDTGRFAV
-950 SMRGALAAG
+950 RGGLGAD
-959 GVVSGRVEA
+959 GVVSGRLDA

-991 ATMAL
+991 ATVAL

-1002 PRIDGTVDLRDAVA
+1002 PRIDGTIDLRDAVA

-1027 AHYDSLRL
+1027 AHYDAQRL
-1035 NVQGALRLGGKPA
+1035 NVEAALRLEGKPA
-1048 LQASASLPLDLALF
+1048 LQASASLPLDLALVG
-1062 SNRTRQLNEP
+1062 NRTRQLAEP
-1072 LTGRIVTEQTDL
+1072 LTGRVVTQQTDMA
-1084 TLLESV
+1084 LLESV
-1090 FPDVTRARGRLF
+1090 FPDVTRARGTLM
-1102 TDVALTGTWDR
+1102 TDVALTGTWKR

-1127 SLDNLGIR
+1127 SLDRLGIR
-1135 LDKARADIGLF
+1135 LAQARADIGLF
-1146 GDSILIRRIGATS
+1146 GDSILIRRIGATN
-1159 GAPQDSI
+1159 GVPQDSI
-1166 GISGS
+1166 GISGT
-1171 IGIREIANP
+1171 IGIKDIDNP
-1180 TFNLRLA
+1180 TFSLRLA
-1187 ANEFQAVDKPRTA
+1187 ANEFQAIDKPRTA

-1213 GSRDAPRVQGAV
+1213 GSREAARVQGAV

-1254 TRFGVNGLLPSAPR
+1254 TRFGVNGLLPSGPR

-1278 VRVSIGDDVWLRS
+1278 LRVSIGDDVWLRS

-1313 VPRLALADSLTVDR
+1313 VPRLALADSLTVSR

-1346 LVRFFGDPDLEPA
+1346 LVRFFGDPDLEPT
-1359 LDITALHTIRETR
+1359 LDITALHTVRETR

-1384 NIAGTIDRPSLA
+1384 NIGGTIDRPTLA
-1396 LSSADNPPL
+1396 LTSADNPPL

-1494 YFTFSTG
+1494 FFTFSTG

>member
-1 MRDDPTPHNAMSNDE
+1 MRDDPIDREPEDNEPDDDE
-16 SHDASHD
+16 MDGD
-23 ESHDELN
+23 EPRP
-30 HDAFAVPIPEKRGSR
+30 ATRGPR

-71 AALTQTDRG
+71 GALTQTDRG
-80 RAAIMRVVV
+80 RAVIMRALV
-89 PAISAAIPGKIY
+89 PVISSAIPGKLY

-130 SGPIRANYDPR
+130 SGPIRATYDPR

-146 RIVIKSLEVTRPSI
+146 RIIVKSLEVTRPVI

-176 RRTGIL
+176 RKTGIL
-182 SSKSRSRFGEY
+182 SSKTKSRFGEY
-193 IVIDTTT
+193 VVIDTAT

-219 GAKRDSALAFN
+219 GAKRDSALTFN
-230 LTRLDGEVRRDGN
+230 LTRLDGEVRRDGD
-243 RFVRVYRFVRGG
+243 RFVRVYRFVRGS
-255 LTLGRSRF
+255 LALGRSRI

-274 MRKMDVVWIYP
+274 MQKMEVVWIYP

-290 NMKSTVRKVADSL
+290 NMKSTVRRVSDSL
-303 WMDDV
+303 WLDDV

-313 NSGAHGSAKVVWGSG
+313 NSGAHGTAKVVWGSG

-333 DVKLKGDSVAMADM
+333 DVKLQGDSVAMADM

-394 NMTFAVGG
+394 NMTFSVGG

-419 ALLRWF
+419 ELLRWF

-440 RVIARGGPVTN
+440 RVKARGGPVTN

-461 SDSHVPGAVSRARVR
+461 TDAHVPGAISRARVK
-476 GIVDIFT
+476 GVVDIFT

-512 ELNGVA
+512 ELNGFA

-527 WYDAY
+527 WYDAF

-543 PGLPSRFTGDGH
+543 PGQPSRFTGDGH

-604 FEVQTTLAGEGGEIS
+604 FDVQTTLAGEGGEIS
-619 FTGSADALE
+619 FNGSADALE
-628 PEMGATGQWRVRG
+628 PEMGATGEWRLRG

-652 FPITSL
+652 YPITSL
-658 NILGTVDMSAAT
+658 SMLGTVDMSAAT
-670 VETLRGSLRASVD
+670 IESLRGSLRATVD

-720 LTAHGGLGIT
+720 LTAQGGLGIT
-730 KARRDSL
+730 QARRDSL
-737 SISMVVDSLGGLRP
+737 SISMIVDSLGGLRQ
-751 WLSPSDSTKRA
+751 WLSPTDSTKRA
-762 IVLAG
+762 FVLAS

-782 SIDTTDVRGLD
+782 SIDTLDTRGLD

-817 AVSDVLRGANGSL
+817 SVRDLLRGANGAL

-869 ESRIA
+869 ESRVA

-883 DSSVVII
+883 DSTVVNI

-904 RGFALVAPAMLRFMP
+904 RGFTLVAPAMLRFMP
-919 GATGTNGTN
+919 GA
-928 GTNGTLGSLDSL
+928 NGTLGSLDSL

-950 SMRGALAAG
+950 AIRGGLAAG
-959 GVVSGRVEA
+959 GVVNGRLDA

-976 GRLLRTSGLSRGTAS
+976 GRLLRTSGLTRGTAS
-991 ATMAL
+991 ATIAL

-1035 NVQGALRLGGKPA
+1035 NVDGALRLGGKPA
-1048 LQASASLPLDLALF
+1048 LQASASLPLDLALVG
-1062 SNRTRQLNEP
+1062 NRKRQLNEP

-1090 FPDVTRARGRLF
+1090 FPDVTRARGTLF

-1135 LDKARADIGLF
+1135 LNQARADIGLF

-1159 GAPQDSI
+1159 GTSKDSI

-1180 TFNLRLA
+1180 TFDLRLA

-1254 TRFGVNGLLPSAPR
+1254 TRFGVNGLLPSAPK

-1384 NIAGTIDRPSLA
+1384 NIAGTIDRPTLA

>member
-1 MRDDPTPHNAMSNDE
+1 LTPDALAPDEVPDDGIGDDVIGDGPLS
-16 SHDASHD
+16 
-23 ESHDELN
+23 
-30 HDAFAVPIPEKRGSR
+30 EKSGPR

-66 IVGGV
+66 LVGGV

-80 RAAIMRVVV
+80 RAAIMRVIV
-89 PAISAAIPGKIY
+89 PAISAAIPGKLY

-115 DSIDIRSADGTPFLS
+115 DTIDIRSADGTPFLS
-130 SGPIRANYDPR
+130 SGPISVSYDPR

-146 RIVIKSLEVTRPSI
+146 RIVVKSLDVTRPVI
-160 TMIDYGNDD
+160 TLVDYGNDD

-176 RRTGIL
+176 KRNSML
-182 SSKSRSRFGEY
+182 SSKTSSRFGEY
-193 IVIDTTT
+193 VVIDTAT

-219 GAKRDSALAFN
+219 GAKRDSALTFN
-230 LTRLDGEVRRDGN
+230 LTRLDGEVRRDGD

-255 LTLGRSRF
+255 LALGRTRL
-263 ADPDSAGMKLA
+263 ADPDSAGVRPTL
-274 MRKMDVVWIYP
+274 RKMDVVWIYP

-303 WMDDV
+303 WLDDV
-308 SFNLA
+308 SFQLA
-313 NSGAHGSAKVVWGSG
+313 NSGAHGNAKVVWGSG

-333 DVKLKGDSVAMADM
+333 DVKLMGDSVAMADM

-359 GSTFITIKNDPKNL
+359 GSTFITIRNDPKNL

-402 PVLKVNDVDLE
+402 PVLRINNVDLQ
-413 LLPANT
+413 LLPVNT
-419 ALLRWF
+419 ELLRWF

-440 RVIARGGPVTN
+440 RVVARGGPVTN

-461 SDSHVPGAVSRARVR
+461 ADAHVPGAVSRARVR
-476 GIVDIFT
+476 GVVDIFT

-512 ELNGVA
+512 ELNGFA

-543 PGLPSRFTGDGH
+543 PGEPSRFTGDGH

-564 FDVDMQAVPLSYT
+564 FDVDMQVVPLSYT

-582 YPSLPLRGS
+582 YPSLPLRGM

-604 FEVQTTLAGEGGEIS
+604 FEVQTTLAGEGGELS

-628 PEMGATGQWRVRG
+628 PEMGATGTWRVRG

-658 NILGTVDMSAAT
+658 SMLGTVDMSAST
-670 VETLRGSLRASVD
+670 IETLRGSLRATVD
-683 QFSRVADARLF
+683 QFSRVADTRLF
-694 GGTAVVHFDS
+694 GGTAVISFDS

-737 SISMVVDSLGGLRP
+737 SMAMVVDSLGGLRP

-762 IVLAG
+762 FVLAG

-782 SIDTTDVRGLD
+782 SIDTTDTRGLD

-798 DARDVIVATSRT
+798 DAREVIVATSRA

-817 AVSDVLRGANGSL
+817 TVRDILRGANGSL

-858 ERFGVQMRTPS
+858 ERFGVQMRTPL
-869 ESRIA
+869 ESRVA

-883 DSSVVII
+883 DSSIVTI
-890 DTLTLRVDSASVRP
+890 DTLLLRVDSASVRP
-904 RGFALVAPAMLRFMP
+904 RGFTLVAPAMLRFMP
-919 GATGTNGTN
+919 GAI
-928 GTNGTLGSLDSL
+928 GTLGSLDSL

-950 SMRGALAAG
+950 SLRGELAAG
-959 GVVSGRVEA
+959 GVVSGRVDA

-976 GRLLRTSGLSRGTAS
+976 GRLLRTTGLTRGTAS
-991 ATMAL
+991 ATIAL
-996 SGTREQ
+996 RGTREQ
-1002 PRIDGTVDLRDAVA
+1002 PQVDGTIDLRDAVA

-1035 NVQGALRLGGKPA
+1035 NVDGALRLGGKPA
-1048 LQASASLPLDLALF
+1048 VKASASLPLDLALVA
-1062 SNRTRQLNEP
+1062 NRTRQLDRP

-1084 TLLESV
+1084 SLLESV
-1090 FPDVTRARGRLF
+1090 FPDVTRARGSLF
-1102 TDVALTGTWDR
+1102 TDVALTGSWDR

-1146 GDSILIRRIGATS
+1146 GDSILIRRISATS
-1159 GAPQDSI
+1159 GAPADSL

-1180 TFNLRLA
+1180 SFDLRLA
-1187 ANEFQAVDKPRTA
+1187 ANEFQAIDKPRTA

-1244 LTDNLDIIDT
+1244 LTDNMDIIDT

-1346 LVRFFGDPDLEPA
+1346 LVRFFGDPDLEPT

-1372 PNSNRQDVRIRV
+1372 ANSNRQDVRIRV
-1384 NIAGTIDRPSLA
+1384 NIAGTVNRPALA

-1405 PESDML
+1405 PESDLL

-1501 LCGLSSQTSG
+1501 LCGLSNQTSG

-1525 KVERRFEGGLSVALG
+1525 KVERRFEGGLSLALG

>member
-1 MRDDPTPHNAMSNDE
+1 MRDDQVVNAPDDEALDDDAPHPATLS
-16 SHDASHD
+16 AT
-23 ESHDELN
+23 
-30 HDAFAVPIPEKRGSR
+30 RGPR

-53 LATAAVLLSIVAL
+53 LATAAVLLSVVAL
-66 IVGGV
+66 AVGGV

-80 RAAIMRVVV
+80 RAAIMRAVV
-89 PAISAAIPGKIY
+89 PVISNAIPGKLY

-109 FTDITI
+109 FTDIAI
-115 DSIDIRSADGTPFLS
+115 DSLDIRSADGTPFLS
-130 SGPIRANYDPR
+130 SGPIRVTYDPR

-146 RIVIKSLEVTRPSI
+146 RIIVKTLDVTRPSI

-176 RRTGIL
+176 RKTGIL
-182 SSKSRSRFGEY
+182 SSKAKSRFGEY
-193 IVIDTTT
+193 IVIDTAT

-219 GAKRDSALAFN
+219 GAKRDSALTFN
-230 LTRLDGEVRRDGN
+230 LTRLDGEVRREGN

-255 LTLGRSRF
+255 LALGRSRL
-263 ADPDSAGMKLA
+263 ADPDSAGMTLA

-290 NMKSTVRKVADSL
+290 NMKSTVRRVSDTL

-308 SFNLA
+308 SFQLA
-313 NSGAHGSAKVVWGSG
+313 NSGAHGNAKVVWGGG

-347 SWIDETLPWSGG
+347 SWIDETLPWTGG

-373 AILEYGLRDMDARAL
+373 AILQYGLRDMDARAL
-388 KSRLKG
+388 NSRLKG

-402 PVLKVNDVDLE
+402 PVLEVNDVDLE

-419 ALLRWF
+419 KLLRWF

-461 SDSHVPGAVSRARVR
+461 ADTHVPGAISRARVK
-476 GIVDIFT
+476 GVVDIFT

-512 ELNGVA
+512 ELNGFA

-527 WYDAY
+527 WYDAF

-543 PGLPSRFTGDGH
+543 PGQSSRFTGDGH
-555 FTLLTEGVK
+555 FTLLDEGVK

-591 AVGRIKAAGMAEK
+591 AVGRIKAAGMAEQ
-604 FEVQTTLAGEGGEIS
+604 FDVQTTLAGEGGELS
-619 FTGSADALE
+619 FVGRADALE
-628 PEMGATGQWRVRG
+628 PEMGATGEWRLRG

-652 FPITSL
+652 YPITSL
-658 NILGTVDMSAAT
+658 SMLGTVDMSAAT
-670 VETLRGSLRASVD
+670 IETLRGSLRATVD

-694 GGTAVVHFDS
+694 GGTAVVSFDS

-720 LTAHGGLGIT
+720 LTAQGGLGIT
-730 KARRDSL
+730 KERRDSL
-737 SISMVVDSLGGLRP
+737 SITMIVDSLGGLRQ
-751 WLSPSDSTKRA
+751 WLSPADSTKRA
-762 IVLAG
+762 FVLAS
-767 DTLRGSIELSGQLSG
+767 DTLRGSFELSGQLSG
-782 SIDTTDVRGLD
+782 SIDTLDTRGLD

-817 AVSDVLRGANGSL
+817 AVRDLLRGANGAL

-858 ERFGVQMRTPS
+858 ERFGVQMRTPA
-869 ESRIA
+869 ESRVA

-883 DSSVVII
+883 DSTVVNI

-919 GATGTNGTN
+919 GATGT
-928 GTNGTLGSLDSL
+928 LGALDSL

-950 SMRGALAAG
+950 AVRGELAAG
-959 GVVSGRVEA
+959 GVVNGRLDA

-976 GRLLRTSGLSRGTAS
+976 GRLLRTSGLTRGTAS
-991 ATMAL
+991 ASIAV
-996 SGTREQ
+996 SGTRDQ
-1002 PRIDGTVDLRDAVA
+1002 PRIDGSVDLRDAVA

-1035 NVQGALRLGGKPA
+1035 QVDGALRLGGKPA
-1048 LQASASLPLDLALF
+1048 LQASASLPLDLALVG
-1062 SNRTRQLNEP
+1062 NRTRQLDQP
-1072 LTGRIVTEQTDL
+1072 LTGRIQTAQTDL
-1084 TLLESV
+1084 TLLESL
-1090 FPDVTRARGRLF
+1090 FPDVTRARGSLF
-1102 TDVALTGTWDR
+1102 TDVAITGTWDR

-1135 LDKARADIGLF
+1135 LDQARADIGLF

-1159 GAPQDSI
+1159 GTPRDSI

-1180 TFNLRLA
+1180 TFDLRLA

-1200 SIVMTTTTPITLT
+1200 SIVMSTTTPITLT
-1213 GSRDAPRVQGAV
+1213 GSRDAPRVTGAV

-1278 VRVSIGDDVWLRS
+1278 VRVRIGDDVWLRS

-1384 NIAGTIDRPSLA
+1384 NIAGTIDRPTLA

-1494 YFTFSTG
+1494 YVTFSTG

>member
-1 MRDDPTPHNAMSNDE
+1 M
-16 SHDASHD
+16 
-23 ESHDELN
+23 
-30 HDAFAVPIPEKRGSR
+30 
-45 RIRRRTVV
+45 
-53 LATAAVLLSIVAL
+53 LATAAVLLSVVAL
-66 IVGGV
+66 AVGGV

-80 RAAIMRVVV
+80 RAAIMRAVV
-89 PAISAAIPGKIY
+89 PVISNAIPGKLY

-109 FTDITI
+109 FTDIAI
-115 DSIDIRSADGTPFLS
+115 DSLDIRSADGTPFLS
-130 SGPIRANYDPR
+130 SGPIRVTYDPR

-146 RIVIKSLEVTRPSI
+146 RIIVKTLDVTRPSI

-176 RRTGIL
+176 RKTGIL
-182 SSKSRSRFGEY
+182 SSKAKSRFGEY
-193 IVIDTTT
+193 IVIDTAT

-219 GAKRDSALAFN
+219 GAKRDSALTFN
-230 LTRLDGEVRRDGN
+230 LTRLDGEVRREGN

-255 LTLGRSRF
+255 LALGRSRL
-263 ADPDSAGMKLA
+263 ADPDSAGMTLA

-290 NMKSTVRKVADSL
+290 NMKSTVRRVSDTL

-308 SFNLA
+308 SFQLA
-313 NSGAHGSAKVVWGSG
+313 NSGAHGNAKVVWGGG

-347 SWIDETLPWSGG
+347 SWIDETLPWTGG

-373 AILEYGLRDMDARAL
+373 AILQYGLRDMDARAL
-388 KSRLKG
+388 NSRLKG

-402 PVLKVNDVDLE
+402 PVLEVNDVDLE

-419 ALLRWF
+419 KLLRWF

-461 SDSHVPGAVSRARVR
+461 ADTHVPGAISRARVK
-476 GIVDIFT
+476 GVVDIFT

-512 ELNGVA
+512 ELNGFA

-527 WYDAY
+527 WYDAF

-543 PGLPSRFTGDGH
+543 PGQSSRFTGDGH
-555 FTLLTEGVK
+555 FTLLDEGVK

-591 AVGRIKAAGMAEK
+591 AVGRIKAAGMAEQ
-604 FEVQTTLAGEGGEIS
+604 FDVQTTLAGEGGELS
-619 FTGSADALE
+619 FVGRADALE
-628 PEMGATGQWRVRG
+628 PEMGATGEWRLRG

-652 FPITSL
+652 YPITSL
-658 NILGTVDMSAAT
+658 SMLGTVDMSAAT
-670 VETLRGSLRASVD
+670 IETLRGSLRATVD

-694 GGTAVVHFDS
+694 GGTAVVSFDS

-720 LTAHGGLGIT
+720 LTAQGGLGIT
-730 KARRDSL
+730 KERRDSL
-737 SISMVVDSLGGLRP
+737 SITMIVDSLGGLRQ
-751 WLSPSDSTKRA
+751 WLSPADSTKRA
-762 IVLAG
+762 FVLAS
-767 DTLRGSIELSGQLSG
+767 DTLRGSFELSGQLSG
-782 SIDTTDVRGLD
+782 SIDTLDTRGLD

-817 AVSDVLRGANGSL
+817 AVRDLLRGANGAL

-858 ERFGVQMRTPS
+858 ERFGVQMRTPA
-869 ESRIA
+869 ESRVA

-883 DSSVVII
+883 DSTVVNI

-919 GATGTNGTN
+919 GATGT
-928 GTNGTLGSLDSL
+928 LGALDSL

-950 SMRGALAAG
+950 AVRGELAAG
-959 GVVSGRVEA
+959 GVVNGRLDA

-976 GRLLRTSGLSRGTAS
+976 GRLLRTSGLTRGTAS
-991 ATMAL
+991 ASIAV
-996 SGTREQ
+996 SGTRDQ
-1002 PRIDGTVDLRDAVA
+1002 PRIDGSVDLRDAVA

-1035 NVQGALRLGGKPA
+1035 QVDGALRLGGKPA
-1048 LQASASLPLDLALF
+1048 LQASASLPLDLALVG
-1062 SNRTRQLNEP
+1062 NRTRQLDQP
-1072 LTGRIVTEQTDL
+1072 LTGRIQTAQTDL

-1090 FPDVTRARGRLF
+1090 FPDVTRARGSLF
-1102 TDVALTGTWDR
+1102 TDVAITGTWDR

-1135 LDKARADIGLF
+1135 LDQARADIGLF

-1159 GAPQDSI
+1159 GTPRDSI

-1180 TFNLRLA
+1180 TFDLRLA

-1200 SIVMTTTTPITLT
+1200 SIVMSTTTPITLT
-1213 GSRDAPRVQGAV
+1213 GSRDAPRVTGAV

-1278 VRVSIGDDVWLRS
+1278 VRVRIGDDVWLRS

-1384 NIAGTIDRPSLA
+1384 NIAGTIDRPTLA

-1494 YFTFSTG
+1494 YVTFSTG

>member
-1 MRDDPTPHNAMSNDE
+1 MRDDQVVNAPDDE
-16 SHDASHD
+16 ALDDDAPRPATLSATL
-23 ESHDELN
+23 S
-30 HDAFAVPIPEKRGSR
+30 ATRGPR

-53 LATAAVLLSIVAL
+53 LATAAVLLSVVAL
-66 IVGGV
+66 AVGGV

-80 RAAIMRVVV
+80 RAAIMRAVV
-89 PAISAAIPGKIY
+89 PVISNAIPGKLY

-109 FTDITI
+109 FTDIAI
-115 DSIDIRSADGTPFLS
+115 DSLDIRSADGTPFLS
-130 SGPIRANYDPR
+130 SGPIRVTYDPR

-146 RIVIKSLEVTRPSI
+146 RIIVKTLDVTRPSI

-176 RRTGIL
+176 RKTGIL
-182 SSKSRSRFGEY
+182 SSKAKSRFGEY
-193 IVIDTTT
+193 IVIDTAT

-219 GAKRDSALAFN
+219 GAKRDSALTFN
-230 LTRLDGEVRRDGN
+230 LTRLDGEVRREGN

-255 LTLGRSRF
+255 LALGRSRL
-263 ADPDSAGMKLA
+263 ADPDSAGMTLA

-290 NMKSTVRKVADSL
+290 NMKSTVRRVSDTL

-308 SFNLA
+308 SFQLA
-313 NSGAHGSAKVVWGSG
+313 NSGAHGNAKVVWGGG

-347 SWIDETLPWSGG
+347 SWIDETLPWTGG

-373 AILEYGLRDMDARAL
+373 AILQYGLRDMDARAL
-388 KSRLKG
+388 NSRLKG

-402 PVLKVNDVDLE
+402 PVLEVNDVDLE

-419 ALLRWF
+419 KLLRWF

-461 SDSHVPGAVSRARVR
+461 ADTHVPGAISRARVK
-476 GIVDIFT
+476 GVVDIFT

-512 ELNGVA
+512 ELNGFA

-527 WYDAY
+527 WYDAF

-543 PGLPSRFTGDGH
+543 PGQSSRFTGDGH
-555 FTLLTEGVK
+555 FTLLDEGVK

-591 AVGRIKAAGMAEK
+591 AVGRIKAAGMAEQ
-604 FEVQTTLAGEGGEIS
+604 FDVQTTLAGEGGELS
-619 FTGSADALE
+619 FVGRADALE
-628 PEMGATGQWRVRG
+628 PEMGATGEWRLRG

-652 FPITSL
+652 YPITSL
-658 NILGTVDMSAAT
+658 SMLGTVDMSAAT
-670 VETLRGSLRASVD
+670 IETLRGSLRATVD

-694 GGTAVVHFDS
+694 GGTAVVSFDS

-720 LTAHGGLGIT
+720 LTAQGGLGIT
-730 KARRDSL
+730 KERRDSL
-737 SISMVVDSLGGLRP
+737 SITMIVDSLGGLRQ
-751 WLSPSDSTKRA
+751 WLSPADSTKRA
-762 IVLAG
+762 FVLAS
-767 DTLRGSIELSGQLSG
+767 DTLRGSFELSGQLSG
-782 SIDTTDVRGLD
+782 SIDTLDTRGLD

-817 AVSDVLRGANGSL
+817 AVRDLLRGANGAL

-858 ERFGVQMRTPS
+858 ERFGVQMRTPA
-869 ESRIA
+869 ESRVA

-883 DSSVVII
+883 DSTVVNI

-919 GATGTNGTN
+919 GATGT
-928 GTNGTLGSLDSL
+928 LGALDSL

-950 SMRGALAAG
+950 AVRGELAAG
-959 GVVSGRVEA
+959 GVVNGRLDA

-976 GRLLRTSGLSRGTAS
+976 GRLLRTSGLTRGTAS
-991 ATMAL
+991 ASIAV
-996 SGTREQ
+996 SGTRDQ
-1002 PRIDGTVDLRDAVA
+1002 PRIDGSVDLRDAVA

-1035 NVQGALRLGGKPA
+1035 QVDGALRLGGKPA
-1048 LQASASLPLDLALF
+1048 LQASASLPLDLALVG
-1062 SNRTRQLNEP
+1062 NRTRQLDQP
-1072 LTGRIVTEQTDL
+1072 LTGRIQTAQTDL

-1090 FPDVTRARGRLF
+1090 FPDVTRARGSLF
-1102 TDVALTGTWDR
+1102 TDVAITGTWDR

-1135 LDKARADIGLF
+1135 LDQARADIGLF

-1159 GAPQDSI
+1159 GTPRDSI

-1180 TFNLRLA
+1180 TFDLRLA

-1200 SIVMTTTTPITLT
+1200 SIVMSTTTPITLT
-1213 GSRDAPRVQGAV
+1213 GSRDAPRVTGAV

-1278 VRVSIGDDVWLRS
+1278 VRVRIGDDVWLRS

-1384 NIAGTIDRPSLA
+1384 NIAGTIDRPTLA

-1494 YFTFSTG
+1494 YVTFSTG